1 MSAVAHVRTAV
12 SAMLDGM
19 KFNREKLG
27 KDCLS
32 VCDAHDRLEQALAEE
47 RAKNVALAE
56 QVAQLQRQ
64 RAMPGAGNFGGAPG
78 AGNPN
83 FGDIFGDI
91 FKQHPPKQ

>member
-32 VCDAHDRLEQALAEE
+32 VCDAHDRLEKALEDE
-47 RAKNVALAE
+47 RAKNTALQA
-56 QVAQLQRQ
+56 QVLQLQRQ

-83 FGDIFGDI
+83 FAEMFGDI
-91 FKQHPPKQ
+91 FKPQPPKQ